1 MPRLSFHHV
10 AAVIFAIIALAH
22 LIRLTLALPI
32 QVGTMSV
39 PLWVSWAGLVVA
51 GALSVWG
58 FRSRP

>member
-22 LIRLTLALPI
+22 LIRLALALPI

-39 PLWVSWAGLVVA
+39 PLWVSWAALIVA